1 MQLWLQSINFAVN
14 ITLQIGFGFEIRL
27 KYAVTL
33 LLHFMFS
40 LWVTE
45 LSNADFK
52 RIQGI
57 SELVCNQWPC
67 GQNITVICNQSKYI
81 SNVNK
86 PCHLDIFLTSEY
98 RTSILDVSCSKK
110 LFNMLYMLQ
119 FYQLKDM
126 NIFIIVR
133 V

>member
-14 ITLQIGFGFEIRL
+14 ITLQIGFGFGIRL
-27 KYAVTL
+27 KYAITL

-57 SELVCNQWPC
+57 SELVCNQ
-67 GQNITVICNQSKYI
+67 
-81 SNVNK
+81 
-86 PCHLDIFLTSEY
+86 
-98 RTSILDVSCSKK
+98 
-110 LFNMLYMLQ
+110 
-119 FYQLKDM
+119 
-126 NIFIIVR
+126 
-133 V
+133 